1 MIMGLVGMAPERRR
15 DIVSLGLKSI
25 LAGTWASC
33 VTGAIVGSIS

>member
-1 MIMGLVGMAPERRR
+1 MIVGLVAMAPERRR

-33 VTGAIVGSIS
+33 VTGAIVGSIT